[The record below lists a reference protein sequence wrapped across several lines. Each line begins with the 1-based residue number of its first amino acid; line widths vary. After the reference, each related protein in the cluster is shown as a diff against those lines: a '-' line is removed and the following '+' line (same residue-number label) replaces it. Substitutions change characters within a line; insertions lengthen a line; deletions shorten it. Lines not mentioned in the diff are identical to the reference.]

1 MRLLLSVLL
10 GYLYG
15 SIPLGYII
23 GRLKGID
30 VTKHGFKKLGTS
42 NVFKVLGIW
51 YAIPTA
57 IFDLTKG
64 VIPFIISTKIFSI
77 PLEYAWLSAVCAV
90 CGHNW
95 PLWIRFKGE
104 GRGIATTI
112 GILLYLFPLTT
123 LKTILI
129 FLIITA
135 LTRSTAPATPVFLI
149 LTPIAIWLEKQ
160 PPWALYLSVSLL
172 VVTFTKRIMGNMEY
186 VKMSPS
192 KLKGLLYVIIWDRSE

>member
-1 MRLLLSVLL
+1 MRLFLSVLI

-30 VTKHGFKKLGTS
+30 VTKHGYKKMGTS
-42 NVFKVLGIW
+42 NVYKVLGIW

-64 VIPFIISTKIFSI
+64 VIPFIISTKILSI

-104 GRGIATTI
+104 GRGIAATI
-112 GILLYLFPLTT
+112 GILLYLYP
-123 LKTILI
+123 
-129 FLIITA
+129 IITIKILLIA
-135 LTRSTAPATPVFLI
+135 FVITLITRSTAPATPVFLI

-160 PPWALYLSVSLL
+160 PLWGLYLTVSLL
-172 VVTFTKRIMGNMEY
+172 VVTFTKRIMGNIEY
-186 VKMSPS
+186 VKKSPS